1 MTISHDIT
9 GGAGPSVLLLHSTVC
24 DRRMW
29 DGQVAALAEAGHR
42 VVRADLRGYGE
53 SPAADRPYNDADD
66 VAELLASLGIDRV
79 ALVGAS
85 GGGAVALE
93 FAARFPERVGALGL
107 LCTAAAGLE
116 PGDGLQAF
124 WGKENELLE
133 AGDVAGATELN
144 VTTWLGPEAGPEVRG
159 TVRQMQQHAFE
170 VQLAAGDVEGV
181 EYEADPAAVT
191 APTLL
196 VTGAHDFPE
205 FTAVSDRLAG
215 LIPGARRLH
224 LDWAGHLPA
233 LERPEETAALLVD
246 FLAESG
252 WTARG

>member
-1 MTISHDIT
+1 MTISHDT
-9 GGAGPSVLLLHSTVC
+9 TGAGPAVLLLHSTVC

-29 DGQVAALAEAGHR
+29 DGQVAALAEAGHQ
-42 VVRADLRGYGE
+42 VVRADLRGFGE

-66 VAELLASLGIDRV
+66 LVELLAGLGVERL

-93 FAARFPERVGALGL
+93 FAARFPERVGALAL

-116 PGDGLQAF
+116 PGDGLRAF

-133 AGDVAGATELN
+133 AGDVAGATDLN
-144 VTTWLGPEAGPEVRG
+144 VATWLGPDAGDDARE
-159 TVRQMQQHAFE
+159 TVRQMQRHAFE

-181 EYEADPAAVT
+181 EYESSPEAIT

-205 FTAVSDRLAG
+205 FGRVSDRLAG
-215 LIPGARRLH
+215 LIPGARRVDLE
-224 LDWAGHLPA
+224 WAGHLPA
-233 LERPEETAALLVD
+233 VERPEETAALLVD

-252 WTARG
+252 WSK